1 MTATKLLLNF
11 NSRTDMTK
19 QKSNVN
25 ETSKSPA
32 SKRRKSHSTP
42 SDDRLQLL
50 TTSSDISLEI
60 DVTLKRQEPPW

>member
-1 MTATKLLLNF
+1 
-11 NSRTDMTK
+11 MTK